1 MYANVKWH
9 NGLVFTGSA
18 QSGFEVPLSSA
29 DENTGFRPLELLAV
43 GLAGCTG
50 MDVISI
56 LEKKRQQVTDFEVG
70 VEILER
76 AENYPKIWTR
86 AKIHFIV
93 TGKNIDPAAVE
104 RAIELSKTKYCSAS
118 AMLGKAV
125 KIEHEYT
132 IIEAEAV

>member
-18 QSGFEVPLSSA
+18 KSGFEVPLSSG
-29 DENTGFRPLELLAV
+29 DEKQGFSPLELVAV

-56 LEKKRQQVTDFEVG
+56 LEKKRQEVLDFQVG

-76 AENYPKIWTR
+76 AQNYPKIWTR
-86 AKIHFIV
+86 AKIHYTV
-93 TGKNIDPAAVE
+93 TGRNIDPAAVE
-104 RAIELSKTKYCSAS
+104 RAIELSRTKYCSAS
-118 AMLGKAV
+118 GMLEKAV
-125 KIEHEYT
+125 QIEHELK
-132 IIEAEAV
+132 IIEVEPV

>member
-1 MYANVKWH
+1 MYANVKWQ
-9 NGLVFTGSA
+9 NGLAFTGSA
-18 QSGFEVPLSSA
+18 QSGFEVPLSSGE
-29 DENTGFRPLELLAV
+29 ENTGFRPLELLAV

-76 AENYPKIWTR
+76 AETHPKMWKR
-86 AKIHFIV
+86 AKIHFTV

-104 RAIELSKTKYCSAS
+104 RAIELSKNKYCSAS
-118 AMLGKAV
+118 AMLGQAV
-125 KIEHEYT
+125 NIEHEYK
-132 IIEAEAV
+132 IIEAETA